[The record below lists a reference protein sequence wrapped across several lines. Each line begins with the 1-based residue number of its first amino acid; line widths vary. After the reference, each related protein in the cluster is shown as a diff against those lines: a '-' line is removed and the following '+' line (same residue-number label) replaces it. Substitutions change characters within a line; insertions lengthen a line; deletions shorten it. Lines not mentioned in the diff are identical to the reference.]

1 MIDAECQQ
9 LHNGDYRVDGSL
21 MGVSMG
27 FLAFLVIGGI
37 SGASAWI
44 FYPSASNRIKPGK
57 IVIAFLLGFIAAA
70 ASSYL
75 GQYLGL
81 FQSGQILEWAS
92 AIFVSCAAGWIF
104 TALAK

>member
-1 MIDAECQQ
+1 MVIID
-9 LHNGDYRVDGSL
+9 LMTLL

-44 FYPSASNRIKPGK
+44 FYPGQASRPKLGKPLLA
-57 IVIAFLLGFIAAA
+57 AFLGFLAAL

-81 FQSGQILEWAS
+81 FQSGQMLEWLS
-92 AIFVSCAAGWIF
+92 AIFASCLAACIF

>member
-1 MIDAECQQ
+1 MMVIID
-9 LHNGDYRVDGSL
+9 LMTTL

-37 SGASAWI
+37 SGASTWI
-44 FYPSASNRIKPGK
+44 FYPGKSSGPGLIKLLLA
-57 IVIAFLLGFIAAA
+57 VFLGFIAAL

-75 GQYLGL
+75 GQYFGL
-81 FQSGQILEWAS
+81 FQSGQMLEWLS
-92 AIFVSCAAGWIF
+92 AIFASCLAGCIY

>member
-1 MIDAECQQ
+1 MAIIDLMTA
-9 LHNGDYRVDGSL
+9 L

-44 FYPSASNRIKPGK
+44 FYPSQSKGIRPVKLLLA
-57 IVIAFLLGFIAAA
+57 VFLGFMAAFM
-70 ASSYL
+70 SSIL
-75 GQYLGL
+75 GQYLGF
-81 FQSGQILEWAS
+81 FQSGQMLEWLS
-92 AIFVSCAAGWIF
+92 AIFAACLVGCIF

>member
-1 MIDAECQQ
+1 
-9 LHNGDYRVDGSL
+9 
-21 MGVSMG
+21 MG

-37 SGASAWI
+37 SGVSAWI
-44 FYPSASNRIKPGK
+44 FYPGASSGIRPGRIL
-57 IVIAFLLGFIAAA
+57 IAFLLGFLAAA

-75 GQYLGL
+75 GQYWDL

-92 AIFVSCAAGWIF
+92 AILASCAVGCLF

>member
-1 MIDAECQQ
+1 MAIIDLMA
-9 LHNGDYRVDGSL
+9 VL

-37 SGASAWI
+37 SGVSAWI
-44 FYPSASNRIKPGK
+44 FYPGASHGVRPGRIL
-57 IVIAFLLGFIAAA
+57 IAFLLGFLAAA

-75 GQYLGL
+75 GQYVGL

-92 AIFVSCAAGWIF
+92 AIFASCAVGCVF

>member
-1 MIDAECQQ
+1 MAIIDLMAA
-9 LHNGDYRVDGSL
+9 L

-44 FYPSASNRIKPGK
+44 FYPGASSGAKSGRIL
-57 IVIAFLLGFIAAA
+57 IAFLLGFIAAA
-70 ASSYL
+70 ISSYL
-75 GQYLGL
+75 GQYWGL

-92 AIFVSCAAGWIF
+92 AIFAACTVGCIF

>member
-1 MIDAECQQ
+1 MVIID
-9 LHNGDYRVDGSL
+9 LMTLL

-44 FYPSASNRIKPGK
+44 FYPGQAKGPKLGK
-57 IVIAFLLGFIAAA
+57 LLLAAFLGFVAALM
-70 ASSYL
+70 SSYL

-81 FQSGQILEWAS
+81 FQSGQMLEWLS
-92 AIFVSCAAGWIF
+92 AIFASCLVGSIF
-104 TALAK
+104 TALVK

>member
-1 MIDAECQQ
+1 MAIIDLIAA
-9 LHNGDYRVDGSL
+9 L

-37 SGASAWI
+37 SGLSAWI
-44 FYPSASNRIKPGK
+44 FYPRPSYRLRPGRILMAS
-57 IVIAFLLGFIAAA
+57 LLGFVATA

-75 GQYLGL
+75 GQYWGL

-92 AIFVSCAAGWIF
+92 AIFASCAAGCIF
-104 TALAK
+104 SALAK

>member
-1 MIDAECQQ
+1 MAIIDLMAA
-9 LHNGDYRVDGSL
+9 L

-37 SGASAWI
+37 SGVSAWI
-44 FYPSASNRIKPGK
+44 FYPGTSNGLRLGK
-57 IVIAFLLGFIAAA
+57 IVMAFLLGFLAAA
-70 ASSYL
+70 TSSYL
-75 GQYLGL
+75 GQYWGL

>member
-1 MIDAECQQ
+1 MPSVNNFIMAIIDLMAA
-9 LHNGDYRVDGSL
+9 L

-44 FYPSASNRIKPGK
+44 FYPGASFGLKPGK
-57 IVIAFLLGFIAAA
+57 ILVAFLLGFIAAA

-75 GQYLGL
+75 GQYWGF
-81 FQSGQILEWAS
+81 FQSGQMMEWAS
-92 AIFVSCAAGWIF
+92 AIFASCAAGCIF

>member
-1 MIDAECQQ
+1 MAIIDLMAA
-9 LHNGDYRVDGSL
+9 L

-44 FYPSASNRIKPGK
+44 FYPGTSSGLRPGK
-57 IVIAFLLGFIAAA
+57 ILIALLLGFVAAA
-70 ASSYL
+70 TSSYL
-75 GQYLGL
+75 GQYWGL

-92 AIFVSCAAGWIF
+92 AIFASCALGCVF

>member
-1 MIDAECQQ
+1 
-9 LHNGDYRVDGSL
+9 
-21 MGVSMG
+21 MG

-44 FYPSASNRIKPGK
+44 FYPVKSKGPGLRK
-57 IVIAFLLGFIAAA
+57 LLLAAFLGFIAAL

-75 GQYLGL
+75 GQYFGI
-81 FQSGQILEWAS
+81 FQSGQMLEWLS
-92 AIFVSCAAGWIF
+92 AIFASCLTGCIF

>member
-1 MIDAECQQ
+1 
-9 LHNGDYRVDGSL
+9 
-21 MGVSMG
+21 MG

-37 SGASAWI
+37 SGVSAWI
-44 FYPSASNRIKPGK
+44 FYPGASSGFRPGRIL
-57 IVIAFLLGFIAAA
+57 IVFLLGFLAAA

-75 GQYLGL
+75 GQYWDL

-92 AIFVSCAAGWIF
+92 AVLASCVVGCLF